1 MTSMTSQD
9 RTQQILSDIIDN
21 ADTYPISSEISDEIR
36 TDILNLKNLID
47 TNAPISELLV
57 RIHKDLHEK
66 PDTFA
71 VLSDSEISTII
82 SGIKIHT
89 KRELIVGKEKPKF
102 KKSYSMDDLDL

>member
-1 MTSMTSQD
+1 MTSMTSQSP
-9 RTQQILSDIIDN
+9 TLQTSSDI
-21 ADTYPISSEISDEIR
+21 SDDIR
-36 TDILNLKNLID
+36 TAILNLKNLID
-47 TNAPISELLV
+47 ANAPVSELLV

-66 PDTFA
+66 PETFA